1 MLSLRGEP
9 TMKARLAKIRP
20 LLSFALILV
29 LGSLPAFAQSA
40 EKGESEEKSAI
51 EYVERYA
58 GELLQ
63 FSKKV
68 LPAEKFYETRSHL
81 ELFGGE
87 AGQDEYFMLYA
98 RLLKKENER
107 KVLGQTAEIA
117 EIRKNLNEI
126 YRGINRMFGIV
137 IGGGTYFGHE
147 HARIV
152 ALTEYDIFR
161 YLNDRKMR
169 ESFKKALI
177 MTDKDKEDFESSFW
191 TVASTW
197 RRDYDEG
204 YSGYWFTEDGYMG
217 VCNDMYEIKT
227 ELLRLENA
235 FTNYFYRERAEN
247 YIGDI
252 MRGFLREEEDT
263 Q

>member
-1 MLSLRGEP
+1 
-9 TMKARLAKIRP
+9 MKARLAQICP
-20 LLSFALILV
+20 LLPFALILA
-29 LGSLPAFAQSA
+29 LASLPAFAQSA

-51 EYVERYA
+51 EYAERYA

-68 LPAEKFYETRSHL
+68 LPAEKLYGTRSHL

-98 RLLKKENER
+98 LLLGKENER
-107 KVLGQTAEIA
+107 KAGGQTAEIA

-147 HARIV
+147 YARIV
-152 ALTEYDIFR
+152 ALTEYDIYM
-161 YLNDRKMR
+161 YLNDRNMR

-177 MTDKDKEDFESSFW
+177 MTDKDKKDFESSVW
-191 TVASTW
+191 TVASAW
-197 RRDYDEG
+197 RHDYDEG
-204 YSGYWFTEDGYMG
+204 DSGYWFTEDGYMG

-227 ELLRLENA
+227 ELIRLENA
-235 FTNYFYRERAEN
+235 FTNELYRERAEN
-247 YIGDI
+247 YISDI
-252 MRGFLREEEDT
+252 MLGLLRQEDGT
-263 Q
+263 E

>member
-1 MLSLRGEP
+1 MLSSCEKKNAPQRTGWTAEQI
-9 TMKARLAKIRP
+9 AQI
-20 LLSFALILV
+20 
-29 LGSLPAFAQSA
+29 PASEAVVQSA
-40 EKGESEEKSAI
+40 EEGESTEKSAI
-51 EYVERYA
+51 EYAERYA

-68 LPAEKFYETRSHL
+68 LPAEKLYGTRSHL

-98 RLLKKENER
+98 LLLGKENER
-107 KVLGQTAEIA
+107 KACGRESEIA
-117 EIRKNLNEI
+117 EIRESLNEI

-147 HARIV
+147 YARIV
-152 ALTEYDIFR
+152 ARTEYDIYR

-169 ESFKKALI
+169 ESFKKTLS

-204 YSGYWFTEDGYMG
+204 DSGYWFTEDGYMG

-227 ELLRLENA
+227 ELIRLENT
-235 FTNYFYRERAEN
+235 FTNYFYREQAEN

-252 MRGFLREEEDT
+252 MRGFLREEEET